1 MKSALI
7 LGGLCA
13 VAAIATP
20 ARAERTDAETF
31 FLAAKVYRDAGNYE
45 EACPRFAASRAL
57 EDGVGVAL
65 YAGDCEAHLG
75 RSASAWRAFRAAE
88 SMAAAKGDKR
98 EATAHARAV
107 ALESKLLHIR
117 LAPTAWRGR
126 VQIDDTTPMTAA
138 EASAGVAVDPGVHR
152 VTLLAGKTS
161 TTKHAYVG
169 PRVPTV
175 TVHLDPP
182 PSLTASTRPQVPT
195 MATDSRPADASPR
208 FDARTREHVE
218 IGLLAVAGIG
228 TALGAGFVVT
238 RNQSMTNPGQGAPQ
252 VDNQATVA
260 ATTSFGIAGA
270 ALVSAIVLYLSLP
283 AEKSSALR
291 FAPSLADRAAG
302 AALSGTF

>member
-1 MKSALI
+1 MKSVLI
-7 LGGLCA
+7 LGGLFA
-13 VAAIATP
+13 IAATATP

-31 FLAAKVYRDAGNYE
+31 FRAAKMYRDAGNYE

-57 EDGVGVAL
+57 EDGVGIAL
-65 YAGDCEAHLG
+65 YAGDCEEHLG
-75 RSASAWRAFRAAE
+75 HTASAWRAFHAAE

-98 EATAHARAV
+98 GATAHARAV

-117 LAPTAWRGR
+117 VAPTAWRGR
-126 VQIDDTTPMTAA
+126 VQIDDTPPVAMT
-138 EASAGVAVDPGVHR
+138 EATAGVAVDPGVHR
-152 VTLLAGKTS
+152 VTLLAGKAS

-175 TVHLDPP
+175 TIHLEPP
-182 PSLTASTRPQVPT
+182 PSLTSSTRPQVAAI
-195 MATDSRPADASPR
+195 ATDSRAPEAPAR

-238 RNQSMTNPGQGAPQ
+238 RNQSMANPGPGAPQ

-270 ALVSAIVLYLSLP
+270 ALVSAIVLYLSTP

-302 AALSGTF
+302 GVLSGTF